1 MTDLK
6 EYRLRIAKA
15 AVEDLD
21 NIYRYISDSA
31 DAETAKNV
39 RGQLEAAMRSLRQIP
54 KRQRT
59 FFGEYRRLSV
69 VSYVVI
75 YQVGRDSVMIKGVF
89 HASMDIVSRL
99 MDESR

>member
-59 FFGEYRRLSV
+59 FLVNTAACLSAAM
-69 VSYVVI
+69 S
-75 YQVGRDSVMIKGVF
+75 SFIK
-89 HASMDIVSRL
+89 
-99 MDESR
+99 